1 MKKIT
6 VILLYSV
13 FLSSCGT
20 STPKQIADPSNI
32 TLRTAIFDVA
42 TTLRDVKDISPPD
55 KKTGLMADE
64 ATVTFNIAASSK
76 TTNNA
81 ELKISDVR
89 LAEGI
94 IGGTLGSQNIT
105 EGSTGNQIVVK
116 FKNITTADMSKGI
129 YSVLAAKSSGKSNT
143 TPKEKTEPKR
153 TSDNPEKPS
162 NRPDQVIINI
172 ATLCELTGACALRGD
187 IKDFK
192 LDLKDKSLF
201 KFQGDS
207 GEDSKSK

>member
-32 TLRTAIFDVA
+32 TLRAAIFDVA

-143 TPKEKTEPKR
+143 TPKEKTETKR

-162 NRPDQVIINI
+162 NRPEKVIINI